1 MKIYFAAGFTIEN
14 NEKEEIR
21 IRKKYKNWNRL
32 LSFYSHRKTNFMW
45 LVNIKK
51 EELKL
56 REL

>member
-32 LSFYSHRKTNFMW
+32 LSFLFS
-45 LVNIKK
+45 
-51 EELKL
+51 
-56 REL
+56 